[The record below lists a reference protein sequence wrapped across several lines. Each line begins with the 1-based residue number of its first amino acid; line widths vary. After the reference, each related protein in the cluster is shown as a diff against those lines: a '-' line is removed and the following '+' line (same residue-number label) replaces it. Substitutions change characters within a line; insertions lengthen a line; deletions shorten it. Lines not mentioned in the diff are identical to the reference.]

1 MILAL
6 IALSAAAG
14 ALATIICAYLWQWY
28 DNVQWLKRHQAK
40 MEARRRAMGII
51 EDRRHLGL

>member
-1 MILAL
+1 MTLAL

-14 ALATIICAYLWQWY
+14 AILTIILAYLWQWY

-40 MEARRRAMGII
+40 MEARRRAGGIV